1 MKSTPGKVTTSSL
14 GDPAISQISQER
26 AEIVNAFGMTF
37 VRIDIDPDRAVAS
50 DPPFPTETYYIQRD
64 EVSSAHLSSI
74 QAFVKI
80 RSLETKPLEAHVMS
94 SIYDPME
101 WRDFSNL
108 AVVMSEYD
116 PVYDYRLP
124 TKSEWVFACMSGYEQ
139 HCIKTL
145 EGANRPNAYG
155 IVDMLDGDLECV
167 AEVGLLMGNWIDSW
181 PGAYIGHEK
190 PACACKWWTKCN
202 PDADDSLNEMI
213 YGRLILVKQNSDRI

>member
-1 MKSTPGKVTTSSL
+1 
-14 GDPAISQISQER
+14 
-26 AEIVNAFGMTF
+26 
-37 VRIDIDPDRAVAS
+37 
-50 DPPFPTETYYIQRD
+50 
-64 EVSSAHLSSI
+64 
-74 QAFVKI
+74 
-80 RSLETKPLEAHVMS
+80 MS

-155 IVDMLDGDLECV
+155 IVDMLDGD
-167 AEVGLLMGNWIDSW
+167 
-181 PGAYIGHEK
+181 
-190 PACACKWWTKCN
+190 
-202 PDADDSLNEMI
+202 
-213 YGRLILVKQNSDRI
+213 